1 MDSLL
6 YWLFQGKQHLPMK
19 FIFQKPVFNVTFDG
33 INFQDKF
40 AEWKE
45 SSSKLDR
52 KHKDSL
58 IPLEYRINELPAT
71 GFYYQ
76 VNGYYVD
83 PKQYADCACQ
93 AITLL
98 SRWYIERHVSIEDR
112 SDMLNDLSHIVDTAF
127 AKNLLSGIYHPFEIF
142 MQEFPMGSVNDMP
155 DYRIQSPF
163 TFKNSE

>member
-45 SSSKLDR
+45 NRSFYGR
-52 KHKDSL
+52 KSRDLL
-58 IPLEYRINELPAT
+58 IPLNYVVREEPAT
-71 GFYYQ
+71 GFYYLL
-76 VNGYYVD
+76 NGYYVD

-93 AITLL
+93 AVTLL
-98 SRWYIERHVSIEDR
+98 ASWYVERHVSIEDR
-112 SDMLNDLSHIVDTAF
+112 SDMLADLPHIVDADF
-127 AKNLLSGIYHPFEIF
+127 AESLLAGTYHPFEIF
-142 MQEFPMGSVNDMP
+142 MKKFPSGSIHDMP
-155 DYRIQSPF
+155 LYRINHPF
-163 TFKNSE
+163 KVRINK